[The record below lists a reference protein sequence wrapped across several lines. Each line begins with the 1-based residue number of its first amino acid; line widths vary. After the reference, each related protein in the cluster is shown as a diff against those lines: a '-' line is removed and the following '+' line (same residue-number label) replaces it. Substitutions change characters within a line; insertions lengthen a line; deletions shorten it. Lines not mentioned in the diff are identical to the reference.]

1 MDDPIVEEGSHNIV
15 DPSSNRG
22 QIQGE
27 KRWRPW
33 GGWSRHRRA
42 RMEEEACQ
50 RRNSLKK
57 KFKFEE
63 SKSSG
68 KVDTTDWVVPAGCKP
83 DSKTCRGWLKKQGQ
97 SL

>member
-1 MDDPIVEEGSHNIV
+1 MGRVVAAQAGADGG
-15 DPSSNRG
+15 RG
-22 QIQGE
+22 LP
-27 KRWRPW
+27 KKK
-33 GGWSRHRRA
+33 
-42 RMEEEACQ
+42 
-50 RRNSLKK
+50 SLKK

-83 DSKTCRGWLKKQGQ
+83 DSKTCRGCLKKQGQ